1 MGSFNARFVLVTEMA
16 CASED
21 HRNPM
26 LIGGGDD
33 FLVAHA
39 ATGLNRAG
47 RPCSNNDIEAI
58 PKWEK
63 SIAGNC

>member
-1 MGSFNARFVLVTEMA
+1 MA
-16 CASED
+16 GAGKD

-26 LIGGGDD
+26 LIGGGND
-33 FLVAHA
+33 FFIAHA

-63 SIAGNC
+63 RIAGNC